1 METVDIKTIAVLKEK
16 NCKLFKLWNI
26 FFDMFE
32 IIGNV
37 SAFYVYF

>member
-16 NCKLFKLWNI
+16 FFFKLWNI
-26 FFDMFE
+26 FIDMFE

>member
-16 NCKLFKLWNI
+16 KLFKLWNI
-26 FFDMFE
+26 FIDMFE